1 MQQGR
6 QQHEPTEATQGQGSA
21 APGAVGISHTTVREH
36 VKTTLTIDCMGGD
49 HGPSVTVPAAVS
61 FVRSHPDAH
70 LMLVG
75 LEAPIRA
82 QLKKAKALDLPAL
95 SIVPASEVVAMDDSV
110 EVALRRKKD
119 SSMRVALTLVKEESA
134 QACISAG
141 NTGALMAVSRYVLKT
156 LAGIE
161 RPAIASA
168 LPNPNGYTMMLD
180 LGANV
185 DCEPQHLLQFA
196 EMGHALVSA
205 LEGKERPTI
214 GLLNIGEE
222 VIKGNETIKRAG
234 ELLRASTL
242 NFRGNV
248 EGNDIYK
255 GTTDVIVCDGFV
267 GNVAL
272 KTSEGLAQMLSEII
286 REEFGRSPLTKLMAL
301 FALPVLMRFK
311 KRVDHRQ
318 YNGAALLGLRGLV
331 IKSHGSADAY
341 AFEWAIKR
349 GYDAVKNGVLERLAK
364 AMEENAYPLD
374 EAARAAGGTAG
385 PASPAGRPAEPFAAV
400 SSKA

>member
-1 MQQGR
+1 M
-6 QQHEPTEATQGQGSA
+6 T
-21 APGAVGISHTTVREH
+21 I
-36 VKTTLTIDCMGGD
+36 KLTIDCMGGD
-49 HGPSVTVPAAVS
+49 HGPAVTVPAAVS
-61 FVRSHPDAH
+61 FVRSHADAH
-70 LMLVG
+70 LVLVG

-82 QLKKAKALDLPAL
+82 QLKKHKAQNLAAL
-95 SIVPASEVVAMDDSV
+95 SVVAASEVVAMDDSV
-110 EVALRRKKD
+110 EVALRKKKD
-119 SSMRVALTLVKEESA
+119 SSMRVALTLVKEAQA
-134 QACISAG
+134 QACVSAG

-156 LAGIE
+156 LVGIE

-168 LPNPNGYTMMLD
+168 LPNPHGYTMMLD

-242 NFRGNV
+242 NFYGNV

-272 KTSEGLAQMLSEII
+272 KTSEGLAQMLSDFI
-286 REEFGRSPLTKLMAL
+286 REEFGRSPITKLMAL
-301 FALPVLMRFK
+301 LALPVLMRFK

-341 AFEWAIKR
+341 GFEWAIKR
-349 GYDAVKNGVLERLAK
+349 GYDAVKNGVLERLAR
-364 AMEENAYPLD
+364 AMEENAYPL
-374 EAARAAGGTAG
+374 EQAARAAGGAG
-385 PASPAGRPAEPFAAV
+385 HANPTGRPDEPYAAV

>member
-1 MQQGR
+1 M
-6 QQHEPTEATQGQGSA
+6 
-21 APGAVGISHTTVREH
+21 TV
-36 VKTTLTIDCMGGD
+36 TLTIDCMGGD
-49 HGPSVTVPAAVS
+49 HGPSVTVPAAVH

-70 LMLVG
+70 LQLVG
-75 LEAPIRA
+75 IETAIRA
-82 QLKKAKALDLPAL
+82 QLKKLKAQDLPAL
-95 SIVPASEVVAMDDSV
+95 SVVPATEVVEMDDPV
-110 EVALRRKKD
+110 EVALRKKKD
-119 SSMRVALTLVKEESA
+119 SSMRVALNRVKEGEA
-134 QACISAG
+134 QACVSAG

-156 LAGIE
+156 LPGIE
-161 RPAIASA
+161 RPAIAFA
-168 LPNPNGYTMMLD
+168 LPNPRGYTTMLD

-196 EMGHALVSA
+196 EMGHALVAA

-255 GTTDVIVCDGFV
+255 GSVDVIVCDGFV

-272 KTSEGLAQMLSEII
+272 KTSEGLAQMLNDMIK
-286 REEFGRSPLTKLMAL
+286 EEFGRSWFTKLMAIA
-301 FALPVLMRFK
+301 ALPVLMRFK

-318 YNGAALLGLRGLV
+318 YNGAALLGLKSLV

-341 AFEWAIKR
+341 AFECAINR
-349 GYDAVKNGVLERLAK
+349 GYDAVKNGVLERLAR
-364 AMEENAYPLD
+364 AMEDNAGSF
-374 EAARAAGGTAG
+374 EQAQGSQSAAASTPDSPAASAAG
-385 PASPAGRPAEPFAAV
+385 PAADAAQPVPPAAASTSKAS